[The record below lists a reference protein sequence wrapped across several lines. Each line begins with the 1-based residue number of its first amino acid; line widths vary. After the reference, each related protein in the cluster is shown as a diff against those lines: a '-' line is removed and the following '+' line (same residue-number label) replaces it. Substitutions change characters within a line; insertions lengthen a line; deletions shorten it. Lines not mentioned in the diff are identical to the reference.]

1 LKLAAATHQLAFV
14 FDAGAEPPAPG
25 FPAGVCALPAPAPE
39 APLHMS
45 APRRT
50 VTLFVR
56 HPRARRYVVRVIDE
70 HTVRVT
76 LPRWGSTKEAAA
88 FAERERPWIDKQLR
102 RLQDEQARRL
112 VHPGIAHPTLG
123 TIAADG
129 QRLSQRELIE
139 RAKSELPSRV
149 DGLARLHHLTVAR
162 VSIRNQRW
170 RWGSCSRAGHICLNW
185 RLVTMPDWVRDYVI
199 IHELMHL
206 KRMDHSKRFWKL
218 VAHACPDFQR
228 ARRYLR
234 EHSAALAPG
243 VMGR

>member
-1 LKLAAATHQLAFV
+1 LKQATATHQLAFV

-25 FPAGVCALPAPAPE
+25 FRAEARPLAAPAPE
-39 APLHMS
+39 TRVHIS
-45 APRRT
+45 AASRT

-76 LPRWGSTKEAAA
+76 LPRWGSKKEAAA
-88 FAERERPWIDKQLR
+88 FAKRERPWIDKQLR
-102 RLQDEQARRL
+102 RLQNEQARRL
-112 VHPGIAHPTLG
+112 VHPGAMDHAQG
-123 TIAADG
+123 TIPPDG

-139 RAKSELPSRV
+139 RAKSELPPRV
-149 DGLARLHHLTVAR
+149 NDLARLHHLAVAR
-162 VSIRNQRW
+162 VTIRNQRW

-218 VAHACPDFQR
+218 VADACPDFQR

-243 VMGR
+243 VMGG

>member
-1 LKLAAATHQLAFV
+1 
-14 FDAGAEPPAPG
+14 
-25 FPAGVCALPAPAPE
+25 
-39 APLHMS
+39 M
-45 APRRT
+45 
-50 VTLFVR
+50 
-56 HPRARRYVVRVIDE
+56 VRVIDE

-76 LPRWGSTKEAAA
+76 LPRWGSKKEAAA

-102 RLQDEQARRL
+102 RLHDEQARRL
-112 VHPGIAHPTLG
+112 VHPGIVDPTQG
-123 TIAADG
+123 TIAPDG
-129 QRLSQRELIE
+129 QRVSQRELIA
-139 RAKSELPSRV
+139 RAKRELPPRV
-149 DGLARLHHLTVAR
+149 TDLARLHHLTVAR
-162 VSIRNQRW
+162 VTIRNQRW

-243 VMGR
+243 VTGG